1 MTQIQGAVI
10 ALLAELRFDHIPGPK
25 GIMGGPSQWMV
36 VQATLEHLKELL
48 GKTITVEPNG
58 ETTIS

>member
-10 ALLAELRFDHIPGPK
+10 ALLAELQFEHIPGPK
-25 GIMGGPSQWMV
+25 GIMGGPSQWKV
-36 VQATLEHLKELL
+36 GLGTFEHLKELL

-58 ETTIS
+58 ATTIT